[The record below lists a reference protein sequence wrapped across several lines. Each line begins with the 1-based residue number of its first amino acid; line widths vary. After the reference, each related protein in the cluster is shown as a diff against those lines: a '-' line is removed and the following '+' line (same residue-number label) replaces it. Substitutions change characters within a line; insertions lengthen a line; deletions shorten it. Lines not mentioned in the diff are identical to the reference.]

1 MKIIRK
7 SIKAIF
13 IIIALIGLFS
23 SFFGNIVYGQSEI
36 DFKTTDS
43 FEIPNTN
50 GSINFV
56 VNGTCEKAN
65 LENNKWNFISLKLNN
80 AQNEEKLSFKVSVR
94 ECNVT
99 ITSYRFY
106 NRSIGRD
113 TVKRARLSYDL
124 VGAGIQSF
132 DLGLDPDRGDWGVR
146 FNGVYVAE
154 NRGWSLSSDGILTV
168 TGVTGNIILSY
179 YGIPDSNFN
188 QSFINQHSVVIIVIF
203 ITVMTI
209 TFSIAIKTRKKG
221 ADLRVLSQVFT

>member
-1 MKIIRK
+1 LKIIRK

-13 IIIALIGLFS
+13 IIITLIVLFS
-23 SFFGNIVYGQSEI
+23 TFLSYIVYGQSEI
-36 DFKTTDS
+36 AFKTTDS

-50 GSINFV
+50 GSINFA

-80 AQNEEKLSFKVSVR
+80 NQNEEKLNFKVSAK

-99 ITSYRFY
+99 ITSYRIY
-106 NRSIGRD
+106 NRTIGQD

-124 VGAGIQSF
+124 AGAGIQSF
-132 DLGLDPDRGDWGVR
+132 DFGIDPERGEWDVR

-168 TGVTGNIILSY
+168 TGATGNIILSF

-188 QSFINQHSVVIIVIF
+188 QSFFNQHSVVILVTF
-203 ITVMTI
+203 ITVIII

-221 ADLRVLSQVFT
+221 ADLRVLSQAFT